1 MKNCNR
7 LTAKVSRI
15 KNGRTF
21 VAVSAPDKCE
31 GCKACYIG
39 RLGKTTELPARNE
52 IGANVGDSVVIETS
66 VSTNFATLALVLL
79 PLTFFVAGIIIALSA
94 GLNELA
100 AGGIGLG
107 AAIIAFATT
116 FAVDRTIIR
125 KKYSAKIVEI
135 LPTEKPAD
143 EPREE

>member
-39 RLGKTTELPARNE
+39 RLGKSIELPARNG

>member
-39 RLGKTTELPARNE
+39 RLGKSTELPARNE

-66 VSTNFATLALVLL
+66 VTTNFATLALVLL

-116 FAVDRTIIR
+116 FAADRTIIR
-125 KKYSAKIVEI
+125 KKYAAKIVEI
-135 LPTEKPAD
+135 LPSEKSD
-143 EPREE
+143 GEPREE